1 MRRIAVAA
9 CLAAALLALTGAAR
23 AQDTIKIGVLADM
36 SSLYAD
42 LGGPGSV
49 VAAQM
54 AVDDFGGTVLGK
66 KIEVVSGDHRR
77 LLRAKRYRQSETAP

>member
-1 MRRIAVAA
+1 MKRAAIAAFA
-9 CLAAALLALTGAAR
+9 TLLLAGTVH
-23 AQDTIKIGVLADM
+23 AQTLPDTIKIGVLADM

-54 AVDDFGGTVLGK
+54 AVGLFAG
-66 KIEVVSGDHRR
+66 VVF
-77 LLRAKRYRQSETAP
+77 AKLTSPSKS